1 MEHAAPFRT
10 ATIHCPRCRT
20 AELTSGDMRHCM
32 QCKGS
37 WVPEETLHAHISAMT
52 AQVKPK
58 IDWTVTHKRVGLPC
72 AACKHTMETLLL
84 FDIPVDRCH
93 SHGVWFDKDELAEVL
108 RRSTIV
114 PKEPRDPSTALEVA
128 DVAAEGVFVV
138 GEVALEAASSGI
150 LEGVLDVIGGI
161 FSAIDF

>member
-1 MEHAAPFRT
+1 MQPFRT
-10 ATIHCPRCRT
+10 ATIHCPRCRSV
-20 AELTSGDMRHCM
+20 ELTGGDMRHCM

-37 WVPEETLHAHISAMT
+37 WVPEEVLHSHITTMT
-52 AQVKPK
+52 AEVKPK
-58 IDWTVTHKRVGLPC
+58 VEWTVTHKRIGLPC

-108 RRSTIV
+108 HRSTIERA
-114 PKEPRDPSTALEVA
+114 PDGGTALAVAEVA
-128 DVAAEGVFVV
+128 GEVPLAV
-138 GEVALEAASSGI
+138 GEIALEAASTGI
-150 LEGVLDVIGGI
+150 LEGMLDVLGGI

>member
-1 MEHAAPFRT
+1 MHHAAPFRT

-20 AELTSGDMRHCM
+20 VALTDGDMRHCV

-52 AQVKPK
+52 SEVKPV
-58 IDWTVTHKRVGLPC
+58 IDWSVTHKRVGLPC

-108 RRSTIV
+108 RRSSV
-114 PKEPRDPSTALEVA
+114 KPRTESDGSTGLAVAEVA
-128 DVAAEGVFVV
+128 GDGLVVV

-150 LEGVLDVIGGI
+150 LEGVLEVLGGI